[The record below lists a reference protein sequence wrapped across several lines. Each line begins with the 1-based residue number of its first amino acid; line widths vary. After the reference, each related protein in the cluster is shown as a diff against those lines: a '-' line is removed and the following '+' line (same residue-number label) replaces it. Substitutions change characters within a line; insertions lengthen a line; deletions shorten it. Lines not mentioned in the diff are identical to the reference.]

1 MKPQIVNSKMNKL
14 IIKSRI
20 VKLAIFAMSAVMIA
34 MMMGNL
40 YYRDRVYITDNG
52 VTREMMTS
60 ETDVYAILRSAEYT
74 LGAHDLVTYESIDE
88 STAYITIHRSFNVNV
103 TADGKTTV
111 VPVIGGTVAEVLA
124 KAGVEIGEHDTIDC
138 ELTDTVYA
146 DMNITVTR
154 ISYEMRTNETEIPFE
169 VEYVDNSNMVIGT
182 ENVLVEGENGVKTY
196 FVKETYHDGVLKS
209 QELALESITKD
220 PVTQVIERG
229 TALGVPYAKME
240 NPESLKLVNG
250 LPESF
255 TRIVS
260 GKATAYTAGYGAKTA
275 SGRLAEIGTV
285 AVNPN
290 VIPYGSELYIVAQD
304 GSRVYGYAIAADT
317 GTALMEGIIAVDL
330 HFGNSAEHFGDSCD
344 WGAVYADIYV
354 LSEGSGR

>member
-1 MKPQIVNSKMNKL
+1 M
-14 IIKSRI
+14 
-20 VKLAIFAMSAVMIA
+20 
-34 MMMGNL
+34 
-40 YYRDRVYITDNG
+40 
-52 VTREMMTS
+52 
-60 ETDVYAILRSAEYT
+60 
-74 LGAHDLVTYESIDE
+74 GAHDLVTYESIDE

-111 VPVIGGTVAEVLA
+111 VPVIGGTAAEVLA

-146 DMNITVTR
+146 GMNITVTR
-154 ISYEMRTNETEIPFE
+154 ISYEVRTNETEIPFE

-250 LPESF
+250 LPESY

-330 HFGNSAEHFGDSCD
+330 YFGNSAEHFGDSCD

>member
-103 TADGKTTV
+103 TADGKTTA

-196 FVKETYHDGVLKS
+196 FVKETDHDGVLKS
-209 QELALESITKD
+209 QELALESITTD

-250 LPESF
+250 LPESY

-330 HFGNSAEHFGDSCD
+330 YFGNSAEHFGDSCD

>member
-250 LPESF
+250 LPESY

-304 GSRVYGYAIAADT
+304 GSRVPQIRER
-317 GTALMEGIIAVDL
+317 L
-330 HFGNSAEHFGDSCD
+330 
-344 WGAVYADIYV
+344 
-354 LSEGSGR
+354 

>member
-1 MKPQIVNSKMNKL
+1 MNKL

-111 VPVIGGTVAEVLA
+111 VPVIGGTAAEVLA

-146 DMNITVTR
+146 GMNITVTR
-154 ISYEMRTNETEIPFE
+154 ISYEVRTNETEIPLRW
-169 VEYVDNSNMVIGT
+169 NT
-182 ENVLVEGENGVKTY
+182 
-196 FVKETYHDGVLKS
+196 
-209 QELALESITKD
+209 
-220 PVTQVIERG
+220 
-229 TALGVPYAKME
+229 
-240 NPESLKLVNG
+240 
-250 LPESF
+250 
-255 TRIVS
+255 
-260 GKATAYTAGYGAKTA
+260 
-275 SGRLAEIGTV
+275 
-285 AVNPN
+285 
-290 VIPYGSELYIVAQD
+290 
-304 GSRVYGYAIAADT
+304 
-317 GTALMEGIIAVDL
+317 
-330 HFGNSAEHFGDSCD
+330 
-344 WGAVYADIYV
+344 
-354 LSEGSGR
+354 

>member
-1 MKPQIVNSKMNKL
+1 
-14 IIKSRI
+14 
-20 VKLAIFAMSAVMIA
+20 
-34 MMMGNL
+34 
-40 YYRDRVYITDNG
+40 
-52 VTREMMTS
+52 
-60 ETDVYAILRSAEYT
+60 
-74 LGAHDLVTYESIDE
+74 
-88 STAYITIHRSFNVNV
+88 
-103 TADGKTTV
+103 
-111 VPVIGGTVAEVLA
+111 
-124 KAGVEIGEHDTIDC
+124 
-138 ELTDTVYA
+138 
-146 DMNITVTR
+146 
-154 ISYEMRTNETEIPFE
+154 
-169 VEYVDNSNMVIGT
+169 MVIGT

-250 LPESF
+250 LPESY

-330 HFGNSAEHFGDSCD
+330 YFGNSAEHFGDSCD

>member
-14 IIKSRI
+14 VIKSRI
-20 VKLAIFAMSAVMIA
+20 VKLAIFVMSAVMIA
-34 MMMGNL
+34 MMMGSL

-52 VTREMMTS
+52 ETKEMMTS

-74 LGAHDLVTYESIDE
+74 LGAHDLVTYESVDD
-88 STAYITIHRSFNVNV
+88 STAYITIYRSFNVNV
-103 TADGKTTV
+103 TADGRTDA
-111 VPVIGGTVAEVLA
+111 VPVIGGTVAEALA
-124 KAGVEIGEHDTIDC
+124 KAGVEIGEHDTINC
-138 ELTDTVYA
+138 ELTDAVYA
-146 DMNITVTR
+146 DMDITVTR
-154 ISYEMRTNETEIPFE
+154 ISYELRTNETEIPFE

-196 FVKETYHDGVLKS
+196 FVKETYCDGVLTN
-209 QELALESITKD
+209 QELALESVTKD
-220 PVTQVIERG
+220 PVTRVVERG
-229 TALGVPYAKME
+229 TALGVPYAKMD

-250 LPESF
+250 LPESY

-330 HFGNSAEHFGDSCD
+330 YFGNSAEHYGDSCD

>member
-14 IIKSRI
+14 VIKSRI
-20 VKLAIFAMSAVMIA
+20 VKLAIFVMSAVMIA

-52 VTREMMTS
+52 ETREMMTS

-74 LGAHDLVTYESIDE
+74 LGAHDLVTYESVDD
-88 STAYITIHRSFNVNV
+88 STAYITIYRSFDVNV
-103 TADGKTTV
+103 TADGKTVT

-124 KAGVEIGEHDTIDC
+124 KAGVEIGEHDTVDC
-138 ELTDTVYA
+138 ELTETVTP
-146 DMNITVTR
+146 DMTITVTR
-154 ISYEMRTNETEIPFE
+154 IAYEIRTNETEIPFE
-169 VEYVDNSNMVIGT
+169 VEYVDNSNMAIGT
-182 ENVLVEGENGVKTY
+182 ENVLIEGENGVKSY
-196 FVKETYHDGVLKS
+196 FVKETYCDGVLTN
-209 QELALESITKD
+209 QEMVMESVTKD
-220 PVTQVIERG
+220 PVTRVIERG
-229 TALGVPYAKME
+229 TSLRVPYAKMDD
-240 NPESLKLVNG
+240 PSGLKLVDG
-250 LPESF
+250 LPTEY

-260 GKATAYTAGYGAKTA
+260 GKATAYTAGYGAGTA

-330 HFGNSAEHFGDSCD
+330 YFGNSAEHYGDSCD
-344 WGAVYADIYV
+344 WGAVYVDIYV